1 MHISCPH
8 CKAAYEIGT
17 PIKNAV
23 LVCHRCHT
31 EFRMDEGVI
40 EHSREDAAEPSESS
54 LPLFERTDSRQRQA
68 ENEAGNIPVEPPA
81 QGEETSDNEEDSGI
95 PVPAFLAGKDEYAEQ
110 IRRENMPIPDP
121 AVAVRGARHKESI
134 AQTEKPVSMTPL
146 TTDEVAEDG
155 TPSLEATSTEGPLP
169 PARTDVV
176 IWPWL
181 IVILLVIGT
190 IGFWYKKDTWLDQP
204 WFRSVMINMHL
215 PVEVRNK
222 DWFIVPSSVQG
233 HWLKRD
239 DGSQVLV
246 IQGRIENRLFCELQP
261 PRILV
266 RFFDDSGI
274 TDSLGEQL
282 LPITEPPAMEQ
293 VKHAPFVM
301 PSRDMVPVEAQGQ
314 RGFFLV
320 VESLPERTADFT
332 LSPAVT
338 ASTAK

>member
-1 MHISCPH
+1 MNISCPH

-31 EFRMDEGVI
+31 EFRMDEGVV
-40 EHSREDAAEPSESS
+40 EHSEKNAARQQESS
-54 LPLFERTDSRQRQA
+54 LPLFEHTDSQQRQA
-68 ENEAGNIPVEPPA
+68 GSETGSATMEPSA
-81 QGEETSDNEEDSGI
+81 QKRETSDIEEDSGI
-95 PVPAFLAGKDEYAEQ
+95 PVPAFLEGNDEYAEQ
-110 IRRENMPIPDP
+110 IKRENMPIPDP
-121 AVAVRGARHKESI
+121 AIVATGRERRKERL
-134 AQTEKPVSMTPL
+134 Q
-146 TTDEVAEDG
+146 TDEMSSVAANEPEESFNSQPESMVSVDE
-155 TPSLEATSTEGPLP
+155 TLP

-181 IVILLVIGT
+181 IVILLVIGSV
-190 IGFWYKKDTWLDQP
+190 GFWYKKDAWLDQP

-215 PVEVRNK
+215 PVEVRDK
-222 DWFIVPSSVQG
+222 DWFIIPSSVQG

-266 RFFDDSGI
+266 RFFDDTGI

-282 LPITEPPAMEQ
+282 LPITEPPAVEQ
-293 VKHAPFVM
+293 VKHAPFVT
-301 PSRDMVPVEAQGQ
+301 PPKDMVPVEAQGQ

-320 VESLPERTADFT
+320 VESPPERTADFT
-332 LSPAVT
+332 LSPV
-338 ASTAK
+338 ASR